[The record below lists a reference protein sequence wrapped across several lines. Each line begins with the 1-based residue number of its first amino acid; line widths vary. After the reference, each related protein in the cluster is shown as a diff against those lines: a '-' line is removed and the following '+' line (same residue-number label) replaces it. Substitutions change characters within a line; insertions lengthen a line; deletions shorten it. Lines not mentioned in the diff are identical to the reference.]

1 MRRAS
6 LMLRGDDPA
15 LPSLPFTNP
24 PPRALRHLAAAGAH
38 VTSPR

>member
-6 LMLRGDDPA
+6 LVLRGDDRA

-24 PPRALRHLAAAGAH
+24 PTRALRHPAADVDVA
-38 VTSPR
+38 SPR